1 MSSGLHMQQ
10 ALDKCTRGSPS
21 VSGGPRFVSASLP
34 CTGPRACVQPPPAA
48 TGSQKSQL
56 LGLPCQLRTSVPA
69 GVPTYLPDQ
78 AASSVFARGGAKG
91 ETEALQNAVAT
102 VTRHWRGTMGD
113 IAFRAP
119 ATLRTAAGQ
128 QRQKRPEF
136 ELQSRAT

>member
-1 MSSGLHMQQ
+1 MHTGFSF
-10 ALDKCTRGSPS
+10 CEWGSPFCLS
-21 VSGGPRFVSASLP
+21 LSALHRAPGLCSAASGCHWLPKVPAAGAPVPAPHLRAGGGP
-34 CTGPRACVQPPPAA
+34 
-48 TGSQKSQL
+48 
-56 LGLPCQLRTSVPA
+56 
-69 GVPTYLPDQ
+69 YLPDQ